1 MPRFMLFMYPGPMDE
16 GGGPTPDAVEAMA
29 RYNEELTKAGAL
41 LAADGLHPP
50 DTSAS
55 VTWSTGKPKIT
66 DGPFTEAKELV
77 GGYWIIQAKSRD
89 EAIEWASRVPGVQGS
104 QRVEVRQIAE
114 LDEFSE
120 EIQQKATLSQEPPQQ
135 TKADI

>member
-1 MPRFMLFMYPGPMDE
+1 MPRFMLFMYPGPHDE
-16 GGGPTPDAVEAMA
+16 GPTPEAVEAMA

-50 DTSAS
+50 DASAS

-77 GGYWIIQAKSRD
+77 GGYWVIQAKSRD
-89 EAIEWASRVPGVQGS
+89 EAIQWASRVPGVQGS

-114 LDEFSE
+114 LEEFDE